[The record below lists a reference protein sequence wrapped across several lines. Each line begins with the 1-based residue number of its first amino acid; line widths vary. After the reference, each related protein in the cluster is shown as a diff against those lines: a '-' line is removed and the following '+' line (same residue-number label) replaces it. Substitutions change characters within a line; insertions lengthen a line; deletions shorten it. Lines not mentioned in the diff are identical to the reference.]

1 MGALW
6 DRITRRGRD
15 DAVKR
20 EAELEQ
26 MSPAERRFAEEG
38 VENIAADELVGEQL
52 GGRPLEDFVEE
63 DEPPRS

>member
-26 MSPAERRFAEEG
+26 MSPSERRYAEEG
-38 VENIAADELVGEQL
+38 VENLAADAFVGEQL
-52 GGRPLEDFVEE
+52 GGAPLGQPPGE
-63 DEPPRS
+63 DEAPRV